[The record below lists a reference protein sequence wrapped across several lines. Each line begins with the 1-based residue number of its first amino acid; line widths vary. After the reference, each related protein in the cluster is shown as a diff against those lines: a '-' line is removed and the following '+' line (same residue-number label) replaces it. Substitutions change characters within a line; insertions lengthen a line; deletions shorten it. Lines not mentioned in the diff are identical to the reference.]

1 MSEEKRTIKINPDL
15 FKVSGKTRKNQP
27 RNTEG
32 KDIRVKSA
40 NAHNKTTKG
49 KVLRYIREQQE
60 KNYRKLFEENKPGS
74 SVTTMNMKNTNPFP
88 DTSSEFENSIN
99 YLKSI
104 EENNKLKISSQ
115 NHNPQNHNHTIKH
128 RPIEQNLYNTHPNTS
143 FLNAD
148 LPAFSMI
155 NETMTLTP
163 KPPAYPPPQ
172 YGCLKNGNLPTY
184 RTMMRQTA
192 KAGGGGT
199 NNIGA
204 SFAPT
209 NNNIGASFA
218 PMNSVYP
225 PSTVA
230 PSTNNISAPSMN
242 SVYPPSTVAT
252 STNSVYSGPPAMNA
266 VAYPSSVMEDDY
278 SAYTL
283 KEKLK
288 KEQIRKIMEKNKL
301 NEKMN
306 ELKQMP
312 KLKGF
317 KQKQKK
323 TIRRTYHTGKS
334 KVFSKVGVL
343 VSNRTIRNNIT
354 TQMHKLKEI
363 PMQDIRKFLIQ
374 KGLIK
379 VGSTA
384 PNDVLRQMYENSVL
398 IGGELINHNTE
409 NLLYNYLNEDASSK
423 TTGL

>member
-1 MSEEKRTIKINPDL
+1 
-15 FKVSGKTRKNQP
+15 
-27 RNTEG
+27 
-32 KDIRVKSA
+32 
-40 NAHNKTTKG
+40 
-49 KVLRYIREQQE
+49 
-60 KNYRKLFEENKPGS
+60 
-74 SVTTMNMKNTNPFP
+74 MNMKNTNPFP

-115 NHNPQNHNHTIKH
+115 NHNPQNPIHNHTIKH

-143 FLNAD
+143 FLNSNTD

-192 KAGGGGT
+192 KSVPTGSSFAPSNNMGGSSFAPSNNMGGASFAPS
-199 NNIGA
+199 NNMGGA

-209 NNNIGASFA
+209 NNNMGGASFA
-218 PMNSVYP
+218 PSN
-225 PSTVA
+225 
-230 PSTNNISAPSMN
+230 TNNMGASFTPM
-242 SVYPPSTVAT
+242 
-252 STNSVYSGPPAMNA
+252 NSVYSGPPTMNA
-266 VAYPSSVMEDDY
+266 GAYPSPSSVMEEDY
-278 SAYTL
+278 SAYSL

>member
-1 MSEEKRTIKINPDL
+1 MNEEKRTIKINPDL

-40 NAHNKTTKG
+40 NAQNKTTKG

-60 KNYRKLFEENKPGS
+60 KNYKKLFEENKSNVDP
-74 SVTTMNMKNTNPFP
+74 MKRENPFP
-88 DTSSEFENSIN
+88 ETSSEFENSIN

-104 EENNKLKISSQ
+104 EENNKLKIPPQ
-115 NHNPQNHNHTIKH
+115 NHMHNHTIKH
-128 RPIEQNLYNTHPNTS
+128 RPIEQNLYTMNPNTS
-143 FLNAD
+143 FLN
-148 LPAFSMI
+148 SS
-155 NETMTLTP
+155 ETMSHAIGSMPHGIGSMPTETMSFTP

-184 RTMMRQTA
+184 RTMLRQTA
-192 KAGGGGT
+192 KAPPSVNSGGYSEVSSVNSMVSSANSG
-199 NNIGA
+199 I
-204 SFAPT
+204 
-209 NNNIGASFA
+209 
-218 PMNSVYP
+218 PMNSGSYSGP
-225 PSTVA
+225 
-230 PSTNNISAPSMN
+230 PSMN
-242 SVYPPSTVAT
+242 SVVSSA
-252 STNSVYSGPPAMNA
+252 NSGGYSGPPSMNSM
-266 VAYPSSVMEDDY
+266 VSSANSGVSATNHAPNIPDY
-278 SAYTL
+278 SSYSL
-283 KEKLK
+283 KEQLK

-306 ELKQMP
+306 EIKQMP

-423 TTGL
+423 TTAL